1 MKFNQTVV
9 TVLVGLGVF
18 FLGYLVLLILCN
30 FIISTAQ

>member
-1 MKFNQTVV
+1 MKFSQMVV

-30 FIISTAQ
+30 FIMNTAQ

>member
-1 MKFNQTVV
+1 MKLSQKVV

-30 FIISTAQ
+30 YIMSTAK